1 MSIIKA
7 EKLEIEI
14 QEQKIKDAG
23 CKYLI
28 LIRTKEKLQQKLKI
42 ITTNQKPI
50 IKSIR
55 SPYEQLNMLIFLDL
69 SLLQLGRI

>member
-14 QEQKIKDAG
+14 QEQRIKDVG

-50 IKSIR
+50 IKSTEAVNNLVKMKANI
-55 SPYEQLNMLIFLDL
+55 
-69 SLLQLGRI
+69 

>member
-14 QEQKIKDAG
+14 QEQRIKKAG

-50 IKSIR
+50 IKSTVAI
-55 SPYEQLNMLIFLDL
+55 NNIVKMKANI
-69 SLLQLGRI
+69 

>member
-14 QEQKIKDAG
+14 QEQKIKDPG

-50 IKSIR
+50 IKSTEAINNIIR
-55 SPYEQLNMLIFLDL
+55 TKANI
-69 SLLQLGRI
+69 

>member
-50 IKSIR
+50 MKSTEAINNIIKTKANI
-55 SPYEQLNMLIFLDL
+55 
-69 SLLQLGRI
+69 

>member
-14 QEQKIKDAG
+14 QEQRIKDVG

-50 IKSIR
+50 IKSTVAI
-55 SPYEQLNMLIFLDL
+55 NNIVKMKANI
-69 SLLQLGRI
+69 